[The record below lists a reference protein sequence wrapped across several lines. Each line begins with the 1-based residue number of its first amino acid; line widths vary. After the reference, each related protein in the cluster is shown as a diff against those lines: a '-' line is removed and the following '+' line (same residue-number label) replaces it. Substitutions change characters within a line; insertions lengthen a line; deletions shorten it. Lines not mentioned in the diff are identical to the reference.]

1 MDNDSYES
9 RELKICP
16 NENYDVNVKYVIDPN
31 DTVFIPMKNY
41 YNCYCYYISAV
52 QKLRSSITFMNWI
65 KTMKYKSNSEEKIQ
79 KEAFDNVFMIFKI
92 YDVIVELMRKSENV
106 NERSEK
112 DNNLKESENNNNLK
126 ESENNNN
133 LKETMNTLKQNTNTN
148 MSKLKQLLI
157 QSNETQNSETELNDL
172 LNNITLTQSNEKL
185 NTNDLF
191 NINDLW
197 AIYDDEVI
205 KKYFTDDHTGGNTSA
220 AIYKFFLPLIYNEFI
235 NLNDESKNTFIK
247 IISELNLEYYLV
259 KSEIEL
265 FNMNIFKEDTFNN
278 FISNSYNNFLMFLSN
293 KGLHDVY
300 LNINSENFSSVILTS
315 IYLKDIPGHAVI
327 TIITKRNNG
336 IVNKRDPHNY
346 TLYVIDDNK
355 LLPMDVF
362 LINNRNRF
370 YKLTLLNFPNG
381 IIHCFENKNESEPIY
396 RIEMRLYS
404 TNITLLSK
412 RNETLTGGKVE
423 EKQIDNKLTE
433 GIKTNNSTNDI
444 INKFNHSDKID
455 STISYFNFKNICI
468 MLIIFLNILIVVI
481 IVMLIRFKN
490 EKRRNDK
497 EINDIKVKIESFKN
511 NNKPLDYY
519 TAKQNIENIKRMNEK
534 EENMNNINNMNNT
547 SNMNNM
553 NKFKDNSNS
562 ISSFNPETI
571 NGKNLNNV
579 FGLEV
584 RY

>member
-92 YDVIVELMRKSENV
+92 YDVIVELMKKSEKGGKS
-106 NERSEK
+106 ERSDKSEK
-112 DNNLKESENNNNLK
+112 DNNLKESEK
-126 ESENNNN
+126 SETINEV
-133 LKETMNTLKQNTNTN
+133 KQSMNMN
-148 MSKLKQLLI
+148 MTKLKQLLT

-185 NTNDLF
+185 NT
-191 NINDLW
+191 NDLW

-259 KSEIEL
+259 KNEIEL
-265 FNMNIFKEDTFNN
+265 FNMNIFKEDTFND

-423 EKQIDNKLTE
+423 EKQIDVKLTE

-534 EENMNNINNMNNT
+534 EENMNNT
-547 SNMNNM
+547 SNTNNM